1 MAQHTVKAYDAKLN
15 KTIFD
20 IKHQRTF
27 CMIKPDGV
35 MRGLIG
41 EIVHR
46 IEKAGLKVVAMKM
59 LTPSEELVV
68 NHYPTSDEKWIT
80 RLGGKAKSGLDGLSL
95 TAKEVY
101 GTDDEKELGENALR
115 GLIQYMQSGPVVAM
129 VVEGIQAIDMVR
141 KLAGPTLPFKA
152 EMGTIRGDFSVDNPI
167 VANVEGRSI
176 HNLFHASENPTEAEH
191 EIKLWF
197 GGETIC
203 DYSLGSDEIMYCK
216 HY

>member
-1 MAQHTVKAYDAKLN
+1 VAKNTTKDYDAELN

-41 EIVHR
+41 EIIRR

-59 LTPSEELVV
+59 LTPDEDLIKK
-68 NHYPTSDEKWIT
+68 HYPTSDEKWIA
-80 RLGGKAKSGLDGLSL
+80 RLGNKSKSGLDGLSL
-95 TAKEVY
+95 DVKDTF
-101 GTDDEKELGENALR
+101 GTDDDTELGQSVLS
-115 GLIQYMQSGPVVAM
+115 GLIEYMQSGPVVAM
-129 VVEGIQAIDMVR
+129 VVEGIQAIEMVR
-141 KLAGPTLPFKA
+141 KLAGATLPFKA
-152 EMGTIRGDFSVDNPI
+152 EMGTIRGDFSVDSPV

-176 HNLFHASENPTEAEH
+176 HNLFHASENVKEAES
-191 EIKLWF
+191 EINLWF
-197 GGETIC
+197 KGEIIC
-203 DYSLGSDEIMYCK
+203 DYSLGNDDIMYCK

>member
-1 MAQHTVKAYDAKLN
+1 MAKNTTKEYDAELN
-15 KTIFD
+15 KTIFN

-35 MRGLIG
+35 MRGLVG
-41 EIVHR
+41 EIIHR
-46 IEKAGLKVVAMKM
+46 IEKTGLKVVAMKM
-59 LTPSEELVV
+59 LTPTEEMVKA
-68 NHYPTSDEKWIT
+68 HYPVNNEKWIV
-80 RLGGKAKSGLDGLSL
+80 RLGSKAKSGLDGLSL
-95 TAKEVY
+95 SAKEVY
-101 GTDDEKELGENALR
+101 GTDDEKALGENALA

-129 VVEGIQAIDMVR
+129 VVEGIQSIDMVR
-141 KLAGPTLPFKA
+141 KLAGATLPFKA

-176 HNLFHASENPTEAEH
+176 HNLFHASEDTEEAEH

-203 DYSLGSDEIMYCK
+203 DYSLGSDDIMYCK

>member
-1 MAQHTVKAYDAKLN
+1 MAQDTAKMYDAKLN
-15 KTIFD
+15 KTIFE

-68 NHYPTSDEKWIT
+68 KHYPTSDEKWIT
-80 RLGGKAKSGLDGLSL
+80 RLGGKAKSGLDGLAL

-101 GTDDEKELGENALR
+101 GTDDEKELGENALK

-129 VVEGIQAIDMVR
+129 VVEGLQAIDMVR

-152 EMGTIRGDFSVDNPI
+152 EMGTIRGDFSVDSPV

-176 HNLFHASENPTEAEH
+176 HNLFHASENPEEAEH

-197 GGETIC
+197 NGETIC
-203 DYSLGSDEIMYCK
+203 DYSLGSEEIMYCK